1 MKAVKSISSWKV
13 AVNLV
18 REYNEISERFAEPMS
33 DDEMNQ
39 LMERQG
45 ELQEKIDHID
55 TWDIDSRL
63 EMAMDA
69 LRCSPGD
76 TPIMDISSR
85 QIGHPVPF
93 PEELPDRLIN
103 LYTFKGDVV
112 LDPFKEVM
120 LVMILILSHYFL
132 SDLPSKSSCPKQKLT
147 QITARFENNLIPP
160 CKSGRASRFFK
171 FSRQYCLTFTSLLI

>member
-1 MKAVKSISSWKV
+1 MKAVKSISSWKA

-33 DDEMNQ
+33 DDEMDRF
-39 LMERQG
+39 MERQG

-55 TWDIDSRL
+55 AWYIDSRL
-63 EMAMDA
+63 EMTMDE
-69 LRCSPGD
+69 LRCFPGD

-120 LVMILILSHYFL
+120 LVMMLILSHYFL

-147 QITARFENNLIPP
+147 HITARFKNNLIPP
-160 CKSGRASRFFK
+160 GKVIE
-171 FSRQYCLTFTSLLI
+171 CLAFLNF